1 MRKLAAATQ
10 PATNHKN
17 RLQAEE
23 ETTMLAWG
31 AEVSP
36 AFRAR
41 VKAIGD
47 YLEVDPSHLMAC
59 MAFETGETFDPSIR
73 NAVGSGAVGLIQF
86 MPATAQALGTSTEA
100 LARMSAVA
108 QLNYVER
115 YFAPRRGKLK
125 TLEDVYMAILWP
137 AAVGKPNSH
146 VLFDRKD
153 PRFPRR
159 YVQNAGLDLDKNG
172 RITKAE
178 AGAKVRRKLEK
189 GLLPEHASA

>member
-1 MRKLAAATQ
+1 
-10 PATNHKN
+10 
-17 RLQAEE
+17 
-23 ETTMLAWG
+23 MLAWG

-41 VKAIGD
+41 VGAMAK

-86 MPATAQALGTSTEA
+86 MPATAQALGTTSEA

-137 AAVGKPNSH
+137 TAVGKPDSH

-159 YVQNAGLDLDKNG
+159 YVQNSGLDINKDG
-172 RITKAE
+172 RITKGE
-178 AGAKVRRKLEK
+178 AAARVRKKLDK
-189 GLLPEHASA
+189 GLLPENASD